1 MQFFIFICLFV
12 IAVICLILGIR
23 KSSFGPVGSPKQYC
37 TVCGWTKEKV
47 QLCQLELHH
56 KITITPLCFDC
67 SLKYDA
73 MPIRNTSDDTTY
85 RAWA

>member
-1 MQFFIFICLFV
+1 MQFFIFCFFV

-23 KSSFGPVGSPKQYC
+23 KSSFGSVHGSKQHC

-47 QLCQLELHH
+47 QLCYFEQDH
-56 KITITPLCFDC
+56 KTKVALLCFDC

-73 MPIRNTSDDTTY
+73 IPIRDTSVDTSGT
-85 RAWA
+85 AWA